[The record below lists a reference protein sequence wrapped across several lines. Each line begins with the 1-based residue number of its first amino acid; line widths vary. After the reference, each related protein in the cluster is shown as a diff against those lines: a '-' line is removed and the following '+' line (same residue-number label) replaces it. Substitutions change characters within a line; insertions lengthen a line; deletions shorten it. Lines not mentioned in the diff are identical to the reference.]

1 MTRRDGPAVAIKE
14 DSHTMSFDINSVQG
28 LNARMAPVRSTSA
41 TTGPQASAG
50 AASTDAVK
58 VDLSSSI
65 PASPPAEV
73 LDAMGVAAQA
83 HDRLAAV
90 DRGLSFK
97 IDERTGK
104 VVVSVHDTQGQL
116 LFTVPASKALDIAS
130 GGSLDE

>member
-1 MTRRDGPAVAIKE
+1 MTRRDGPAVVIKE

-28 LNARMAPVRSTSA
+28 PNARMAPVRSTSA
-41 TTGPQASAG
+41 ATG
-50 AASTDAVK
+50 AAASRGAVPDAVK
-58 VDLSSSI
+58 VDVSTSI
-65 PASPPAEV
+65 PASPPHEV
-73 LDAMGVAAQA
+73 LDAMGVAAAA

-116 LFTVPASKALDIAS
+116 LFTVPGSKALDIAS
-130 GGSLDE
+130 GGSLNE